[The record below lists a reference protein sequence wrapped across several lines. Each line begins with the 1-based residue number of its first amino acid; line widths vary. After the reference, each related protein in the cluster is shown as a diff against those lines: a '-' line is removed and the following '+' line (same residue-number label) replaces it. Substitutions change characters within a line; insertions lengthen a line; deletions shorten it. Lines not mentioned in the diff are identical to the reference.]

1 MITERSELLSD
12 LSNGQFGFKS
22 FAKANQKATGK
33 TFKPT
38 GPLKHPPWRGNSFNP
53 NHLYR
58 YNYLDNDET
67 NEKRSEKSVKNLDT

>member
-1 MITERSELLSD
+1 MVTERSELLTD

-22 FAKANQKATGK
+22 FARSSQKLNSK
-33 TFKPT
+33 TFKLS

-58 YNYLDNDET
+58 YNYLDNDEL
-67 NEKRSEKSVKNLDT
+67 NEKRAEKSVKNLDR